1 MGAFDGLS
9 LAAVTGLGIAFLAA
23 GGRPWRFAGLCAAVA
38 LGWAVALRAL
48 AGPALRADAVV
59 LVAAALAATA
69 LGLALVAVML
79 ERSVTLHLLLRV
91 GRGEAPAE
99 VRGEIAARVPEL
111 LRRGLAE
118 DSPKGLRLTRRGRVL
133 AAVAA
138 GLDRALPGER

>member
-9 LAAVTGLGIAFLAA
+9 LAAVTGLGIAFGLA
-23 GGRPWRFAGLCAAVA
+23 GGRPRRFAALCAVVA
-38 LGWAVALRAL
+38 LGWALALGTL
-48 AGPALRADAVV
+48 AGPAPRADAVV
-59 LVAAALAATA
+59 LVAAALAVTA
-69 LGLALVAVML
+69 LGLALVGVML

-111 LRRGLAE
+111 LRRGLVE
-118 DSPKGLRLTRRGRVL
+118 DSPEGLRLTRHGRVL

-138 GLDRALPGER
+138 GLDRSLPGER